1 MPAATRLAEC
11 FGSDSVLD
19 LQDMAD
25 DSPVGTEVAGSGQGK
40 DAAIRTF
47 LIADVRGYTVFTQDR
62 GDEAAAL
69 LAGRFAAVAREAV
82 AALDGTVV
90 ELRGDEAL
98 VVFDSARQAIRAAI
112 ELQRRFVDATIA
124 DPTLPLAVGIG
135 LDAGEAVPVDGGYRG
150 GALNL
155 AARLCSVAGPA
166 EILASTAVTHLA
178 RKVDGVAY
186 VDRGAVRLKGLDDP
200 VQVIRL
206 HAEADDPAEDIAFR
220 RALGSAAARLVPN
233 APGAIVA
240 NPYKGLRAFEEADAA
255 DYFGREELIQ
265 QLVKRL
271 EGTRFL
277 AVVGPS
283 GSGKSSVVRAGLLP
297 AIRRGAIPAS
307 ERWWMTDMFPGA
319 RPLDGLEA
327 ALLRAVPDPPTSV
340 MDQLE
345 RDEHGLHRAILRLL
359 PSDASELV
367 LVIDQFEEVFTLVED
382 EAVRVHFLG
391 SLESAVSDPRSRLR
405 VVTTLRADF
414 YDRPLLYRGFAELFK
429 SRVEAVIP
437 LSAEELERA
446 ISGPAKRVDV
456 SPEPGL
462 VAAVLADVA
471 EEPGA
476 LPLMQ
481 YALTELFERRDGRTL
496 SLEAYREIGGVSGAL
511 GRRAEELYAELDGG
525 GREAA
530 RQLFLR
536 LVALGEGTE
545 DTRRRV
551 PRSEI
556 ASLEVDQQAMTAVLD
571 SFGASRQLSFDRDTK
586 TGAATIELAHEA
598 MLTAWPRLSRWIDAA
613 REELRIER
621 RVAAAAR
628 EWVESDRD
636 RSFLLGGSRLEQA
649 EAWRSGSGIALT
661 PEEGAYLDA
670 SRAER
675 DRRQAD
681 EEARAA
687 HERDLERRSVRRL
700 RALVGVLAVGMVVA
714 IALTIFA
721 TRESGRA
728 AREERNANARELAA
742 ASVANLEVDPE
753 RSILLALE
761 GIDLTRSVDGS
772 VLPEAEEALH
782 RAVTASRIVLSEP
795 DLGGALDWS
804 PDGVFVTEGP
814 ENSGRIDIRDAM
826 TGASVRI
833 WESHDDINDV
843 RFSQDGSMLATSGD
857 DGALRVWDPGS
868 GEPIAAVQG
877 EAGPVLGVSFDAGG
891 SLVAASWLEGE
902 GSMIRIARPATG
914 EVVRTIDPP
923 GLAIDT
929 ALSPDGER
937 VVAGDLFGD
946 VARVYDVATG
956 EEILVLPGHRY
967 GVSAVSWSP
976 DGRWIATAS
985 RDPFVRVWNAE
996 TGELEARLSGHT
1008 GGEVITVD
1016 WGPDSRRLVSGGS
1029 DGTARVWEVDE
1040 VEGREVFTL
1049 TAQQTQAATLAAFS
1063 PDGEQVLTGDVG
1075 IGAVQI
1081 WDLSLQGDAEVMN
1094 LPTDDLAPVDVDTLP
1109 DGRIVA
1115 SARDGSVSVWRT
1127 DGTHEAT
1134 IGPGGGPSEPVWRIA
1149 ASPEGGRIATVRM
1162 SSGVLSAWDVG
1173 TGDRVFEVDA
1183 YPSGEVSSIDWS
1195 PDGRYLA
1202 AGSLLDDRVTIFG
1215 ADGDRITVL
1224 EEPASDVDYVET
1236 LAFSPGGRVLA
1247 VAATNTQEPGRS
1259 HVSIWDWE
1267 RGEEEQTIDTAWTTA
1282 LAFDPIG
1289 STFAAGLF
1297 DGNVEIRDVA
1307 TGDIVREFQAHSGRV
1322 ADLAYSPDGAWIA
1335 TAGEDGTVALF
1346 DAASGGR
1353 RFVLPGHG
1361 FLVSGLAFSPD
1372 GRWLIT
1378 TAPDGVVRVWTLDL
1392 DELIRIAEGEV
1403 TRELTDDECRQYLHL
1418 PEGCP

>member
-1 MPAATRLAEC
+1 
-11 FGSDSVLD
+11 VLD
-19 LQDMAD
+19 LQDMAEHTR
-25 DSPVGTEVAGSGQGK
+25 VGTEFARSGQSK
-40 DAAIRTF
+40 DASIRTF
-47 LIADVRGYTVFTQDR
+47 LIADVRGYTVFTQER

-82 AALDGTVV
+82 GARDGTVV

-135 LDAGEAVPVDGGYRG
+135 LDAGEAVPVDDGYRG

-155 AARLCSVAGPA
+155 AARLCSIAGPA

-186 VDRGAVRLKGLDDP
+186 VDRGAVRLKGLKDP

-206 HAEADDPAEDIAFR
+206 RAEADDPAEDIAFR
-220 RALGSAAARLVPN
+220 RALGSAAARLVPDD
-233 APGAIVA
+233 PGAIVA

-255 DYFGREELIQ
+255 DYFGREELIE

-271 EGTRFL
+271 GGTRFL

-297 AIRRGAIPAS
+297 AIRRGAIPES
-307 ERWWMTDMFPGA
+307 EGWWITDMFPGA

-327 ALLRAVPDPPTSV
+327 ALLRAVPDPPTSL

-359 PSDASELV
+359 PSDATELV
-367 LVIDQFEEVFTLVED
+367 LVIDQFEEVFTLVDD

-391 SLESAVSDPRSRLR
+391 SLESAVRDPRSRLR

-462 VAAVLADVA
+462 VVAVLADVA

-496 SLEAYREIGGVSGAL
+496 SLEAYRGIGGVSGAL

-556 ASLEVDQQAMTAVLD
+556 GSLDVDQQAMTTVLD
-571 SFGASRQLSFDRDTK
+571 TFGASRQLSFDRDAK
-586 TGAATIELAHEA
+586 TGAPTIELAHEA
-598 MLTAWPRLSRWIDAA
+598 MLTAWPRLNRWIDAA

-675 DRRQAD
+675 DRRHAD

-700 RALVGVLAVGMVVA
+700 RALVGVMAVAMVVA

-721 TRESGRA
+721 TRESSRA
-728 AREERNANARELAA
+728 AREERKASARELAA
-742 ASVANLEVDPE
+742 ASVANLDVDPE

-761 GIDLTRSVDGS
+761 AVELTRSVDGT

-782 RAVTASRIVLSEP
+782 RAVTASRIVLNEP

-814 ENSGRIDIRDAM
+814 ENSGRIDIRDAG
-826 TGASVRI
+826 TGASVRT
-833 WESHDDINDV
+833 WDSHHDDINDV
-843 RFSQDGSMLATSGD
+843 QFSQDGSMLATSGD

-868 GEPIAAVQG
+868 GELIATVQG
-877 EAGPVLGVSFDAGG
+877 AGPVLGVSFDADG
-891 SLVAASWLEGE
+891 SLVAASWVEGP
-902 GSMIRIARPATG
+902 MIRIARPATG

-923 GLAIDT
+923 GLPIDT

-937 VVAGDLFGD
+937 IVAGDLFED

-956 EEILVLPGHRY
+956 EVILVLPGRY
-967 GVSAVSWSP
+967 SVGAVSWSP
-976 DGRWIATAS
+976 DGRWIATGS
-985 RDPFVRVWNAE
+985 GDSFVRVWNAE
-996 TGELEARLSGHT
+996 TGELEQRLSGHT
-1008 GGEVITVD
+1008 GEVITVD

-1040 VEGREVFTL
+1040 AEGREVFRL
-1049 TAQQTQAATLAAFS
+1049 AKQPTQLGTLAAFS
-1063 PDGEQVLTGDVG
+1063 PDGERVLTGDIG

-1094 LPTDDLAPVDVDTLP
+1094 LPTDHLAPVDVDTLP

-1115 SARDGSVSVWRT
+1115 SDRDGSVSVWRT

-1134 IGPGGGPSEPVWRIA
+1134 IGPGGGSSEPVWRIA
-1149 ASPEGGRIATVRM
+1149 TSPEGGRIATVWK
-1162 SSGVLSAWDVG
+1162 SSGVVSAWDVG

-1183 YPSGEVSSIDWS
+1183 YPSGEVSSIDWA
-1195 PDGRYLA
+1195 PDGRHLA
-1202 AGSLLDDRVTIFG
+1202 AGSLLDGRVTIFG
-1215 ADGDRITVL
+1215 ADGERITVL
-1224 EEPASDVDYVET
+1224 EEPTPTYYIEV
-1236 LAFSPGGRVLA
+1236 LAFSPGGRTLA
-1247 VAATNTQEPGRS
+1247 VATTNTQDPAHS
-1259 HVSIWDWE
+1259 HVSIWDWD
-1267 RGEEEQTIDTAWTTA
+1267 RGEVDRTIDAAATA
-1282 LAFDPIG
+1282 LAFDPTG
-1289 STFAAGLF
+1289 STLAAGLF

-1307 TGDIVREFQAHSGRV
+1307 TGELVRGFRAHSGRV
-1322 ADLAYSPDGAWIA
+1322 HDLAFSPDGAWIA

-1346 DAASGGR
+1346 DAARGAR

-1361 FLVSGLAFSPD
+1361 SLVSGLAFSPD

-1392 DELIRIAEGEV
+1392 DELIRIAEGEA